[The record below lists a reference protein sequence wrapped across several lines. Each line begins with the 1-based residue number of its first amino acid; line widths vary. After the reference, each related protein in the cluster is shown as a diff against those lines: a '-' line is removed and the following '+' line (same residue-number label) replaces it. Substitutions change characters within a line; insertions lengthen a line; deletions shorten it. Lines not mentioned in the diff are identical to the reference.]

1 MIDMRNDSV
10 ILPNVILEEG
20 DNEEMACPLSSFNN
34 ELEQQ
39 LPGFHVIQHCFCYYS
54 NNELTQAVD
63 VTALK
68 YSATAGL

>member
-1 MIDMRNDSV
+1 MIDMKNDSV
-10 ILPNVILEEG
+10 ILPNVIPEEG
-20 DNEEMACPLSSFNN
+20 DEQEGVIPLSSFNN

-54 NNELTQAVD
+54 NNELTQGAD

-68 YSATAGL
+68 YCATAGL